1 MITGCRLVKDPIGT
15 GERKHIGG
23 NMDECV
29 LYPLRWSTNRVEM
42 SRWAMIWQIRKLD
55 QDHVFVLFFIMWELQ
70 YLKCMHVP
78 RGPGDVSLLAC
89 WCWLLDFSRRF
100 CQPPGTLKW
109 SEWMS
114 GGSTARA
121 HSLPR
126 RRNRSSACR
135 GEKPPLG
142 GRERNWGALKV
153 KMGEGEDIGGKNNK
167 AGKQEN

>member
-1 MITGCRLVKDPIGT
+1 MIIGFRLVKDPIGT
-15 GERKHIGG
+15 GERKHIGE

-42 SRWAMIWQIRKLD
+42 SRWAMIWQIRKLG

-100 CQPPGTLKW
+100 CQPPGLRDSQVERVDVRW
-109 SEWMS
+109 I
-114 GGSTARA
+114 
-121 HSLPR
+121 H
-126 RRNRSSACR
+126 RSSAFFAPAAQPLER
-135 GEKPPLG
+135 MQRRKAPSGRSGAQLG
-142 GRERNWGALKV
+142 GFKS
-153 KMGEGEDIGGKNNK
+153 KDGGRR
-167 AGKQEN
+167 GHWR